1 MLQQRQTG
9 DQLFV
14 VAQSS
19 PWPTGLPDWVG
30 LLGDGTTFLVAAAAV
45 ALWVRGRNP
54 IVAYALKLDRKRTIG
69 SVLRASGYSRRAV
82 RKAGRAAIRDI
93 LNGNR
98 SISVSNEL
106 RWLNETASNSGN
118 PVPVTLYGL
127 HGNAHDDLRKIS
139 SAYVA
144 FGHRLKS
151 RGLLGGGTAPILSE
165 QAVVA
170 AQTATRL
177 TTDATFALET
187 LTIDGDG
194 SADLT
199 VTRGQTRLAL
209 RHLRTGAGP
218 GKGIDALAVSH
229 LHQRLVFTG
238 TLAERLCELDG
249 VQPQSL
255 PTLSQ
260 VEEDALKRKL
270 SGKFFDGALPSLLA
284 TQRQRDPASGWLRL
298 HLVLAEAAYSTIV
311 ATHYVGSSGIGRS
324 REDLDGDA
332 KLLTLSCVPIT
343 RDNRIIAVQRS
354 GHVSTGQGQWT
365 TGVNGNLEM
374 RPRFGIALDQD
385 ENGVPNPLLALA
397 RESREELGIDL
408 DHGSMSVLGLARFN
422 SKQEVGVTTL
432 LTCCYVPL
440 AANEV
445 SSGRSNSHPTEGR
458 WENQG
463 SMLAIPVPTDF
474 ASCRELLCWSL
485 GARNQ
490 QPHLVAS
497 FIALCHPILVDHMN
511 NDADGVRHLLRT
523 LASDSSPAHAFPTGT
538 VEIPPPT

>member
-45 ALWVRGRNP
+45 TLWVRGRNP

-98 SISVSNEL
+98 SISASNEL

-218 GKGIDALAVSH
+218 GKVIDALAVSH
-229 LHQRLVFTG
+229 LHQRLVFPG
-238 TLAERLCELDG
+238 TLAERLC
-249 VQPQSL
+249 
-255 PTLSQ
+255 
-260 VEEDALKRKL
+260 
-270 SGKFFDGALPSLLA
+270 
-284 TQRQRDPASGWLRL
+284 
-298 HLVLAEAAYSTIV
+298 
-311 ATHYVGSSGIGRS
+311 
-324 REDLDGDA
+324 
-332 KLLTLSCVPIT
+332 
-343 RDNRIIAVQRS
+343 
-354 GHVSTGQGQWT
+354 
-365 TGVNGNLEM
+365 
-374 RPRFGIALDQD
+374 
-385 ENGVPNPLLALA
+385 
-397 RESREELGIDL
+397 
-408 DHGSMSVLGLARFN
+408 
-422 SKQEVGVTTL
+422 
-432 LTCCYVPL
+432 
-440 AANEV
+440 
-445 SSGRSNSHPTEGR
+445 
-458 WENQG
+458 
-463 SMLAIPVPTDF
+463 
-474 ASCRELLCWSL
+474 
-485 GARNQ
+485 
-490 QPHLVAS
+490 
-497 FIALCHPILVDHMN
+497 
-511 NDADGVRHLLRT
+511 
-523 LASDSSPAHAFPTGT
+523 
-538 VEIPPPT
+538 